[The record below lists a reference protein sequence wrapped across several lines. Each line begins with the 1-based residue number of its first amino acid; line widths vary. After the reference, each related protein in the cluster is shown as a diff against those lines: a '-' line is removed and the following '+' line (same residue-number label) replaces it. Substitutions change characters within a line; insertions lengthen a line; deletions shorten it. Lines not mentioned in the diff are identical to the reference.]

1 MIFIGKYT
9 YRNMNKK
16 LIRLT
21 ESDLHRIV
29 RESVNKVLNEAY
41 TAGVQVRQYTNKLW
55 QIIVGGE
62 AVGYADATG
71 RVFDR
76 NMQPCRPN
84 DCIKLS
90 DDDAATLA
98 QELNRVLG
106 NKFHYDMFR

>member
-1 MIFIGKYT
+1 
-9 YRNMNKK
+9 MNKK

-29 RESVNKVLNEAY
+29 RESVNRVLNETY
-41 TAGVQVRQYTNKLW
+41 TAGVQVRPYTNNVL

-62 AVGYADATG
+62 AVAYADATG
-71 RVFDR
+71 RVLDR
-76 NMQPCRPN
+76 NMQPCKPY
-84 DCIKLS
+84 DYIKLS